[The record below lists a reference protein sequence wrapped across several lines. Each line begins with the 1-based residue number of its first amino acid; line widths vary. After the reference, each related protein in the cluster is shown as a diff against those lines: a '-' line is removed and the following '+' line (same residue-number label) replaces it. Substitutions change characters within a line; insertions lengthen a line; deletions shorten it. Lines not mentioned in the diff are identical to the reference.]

1 MVISIHKMMTM
12 LAITLMLLFSFFLL
26 KMIIKIIGIIEYPM
40 NSPME
45 YAESDFDA
53 RNIGTDIKQY
63 KTNNTFGI
71 IL

>member
-1 MVISIHKMMTM
+1 
-12 LAITLMLLFSFFLL
+12 
-26 KMIIKIIGIIEYPM
+26 MIIKIIGIIEYPM